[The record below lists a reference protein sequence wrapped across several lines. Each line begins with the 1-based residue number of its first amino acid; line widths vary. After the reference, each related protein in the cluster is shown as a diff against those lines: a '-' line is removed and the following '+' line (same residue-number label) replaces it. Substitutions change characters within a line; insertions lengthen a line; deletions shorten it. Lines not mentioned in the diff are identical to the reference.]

1 MKRKTCNISILVLFH
16 LLIFIAPCT
25 TKALHYAEQPASVLS
40 GITASKEDRCLICGF
55 DYVSFKQTGG
65 ITIPNSHYII
75 SIVVPVDNIRVFM
88 PCLTYYK
95 LRAPP
100 QLQLF

>member
-1 MKRKTCNISILVLFH
+1 MKRKTGNISILVLFH
-16 LLIFIAPCT
+16 LLIFTVPYT
-25 TKALHYAEQPASVLS
+25 TKALHHAEQPASVLS
-40 GITASKEDRCLICGF
+40 GITASKEDNCPICGF
-55 DYVSFKQTGG
+55 DYLSFKQTTG
-65 ITIPNSHYII
+65 ITIPNLHYAIRV
-75 SIVVPVDNIRVFM
+75 VVPVDNIRVFM